1 MKTIPLSASSAI
13 LAAMGVILSW
23 SSLRFPGT
31 IPAGFK
37 LLFLSVLILL
47 WLVQTASEIFSRP
60 LAAGRLNL
68 FSTGFAAAFY
78 ALSAIESFRLCRNRQ
93 QPGDDFAVLA
103 VSMAIAVVVIVL
115 SLTASSVR
123 NEGEK

>member
-1 MKTIPLSASSAI
+1 MKTIPLSASSAV

-37 LLFLSVLILL
+37 LLFLSALILL
-47 WLVQTASEIFSRP
+47 WLIQIAAKKFSRP
-60 LAAGRLNL
+60 LAAGKLNS

-78 ALSAIESFRLCRNRQ
+78 ALAAIESFRLCRIRQ

-103 VSMAIAVVVIVL
+103 GSMVIAVVVIVL
-115 SLTASSVR
+115 SLTAPAVW